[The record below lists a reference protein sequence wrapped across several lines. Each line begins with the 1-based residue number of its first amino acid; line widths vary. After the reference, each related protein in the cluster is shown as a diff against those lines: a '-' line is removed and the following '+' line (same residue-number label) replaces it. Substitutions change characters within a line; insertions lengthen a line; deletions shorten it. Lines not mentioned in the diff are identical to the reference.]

1 MEQRILNEIK
11 QNLTVAIERL
21 FGKIEEL
28 EQRLIKLEGNN
39 EEGGSVDVEK
49 SGADA
54 VANVR
59 PGGLDT
65 VETARAA
72 AEDAESVKTGKGEVE
87 TVTDGIGDEGVE
99 ESEYERSEQAS
110 RQSIQNEHDGGEE
123 IHQEIEINWAGAE
136 SELQDEEKGEPGYES
151 EQEEVQESE
160 QESGRADWYDWEVDY
175 PAAHI
180 DNIYD
185 GIGINDRYEFIR
197 ELFNHNENLHDAE
210 LLFRR
215 TIDDLNRLGSFKEA
229 VAYIRARFPQWDE
242 DSDEVYRFY
251 MIVRRKF
258 N

>member
-28 EQRLIKLEGNN
+28 EQRLVKLEGNN

-72 AEDAESVKTGKGEVE
+72 AEDAESVKTGEGEAE
-87 TVTDGIGDEGVE
+87 TVTDGIGDEG
-99 ESEYERSEQAS
+99 
-110 RQSIQNEHDGGEE
+110 GEE
-123 IHQEIEINWAGAE
+123 IHQGIEINWAGAE